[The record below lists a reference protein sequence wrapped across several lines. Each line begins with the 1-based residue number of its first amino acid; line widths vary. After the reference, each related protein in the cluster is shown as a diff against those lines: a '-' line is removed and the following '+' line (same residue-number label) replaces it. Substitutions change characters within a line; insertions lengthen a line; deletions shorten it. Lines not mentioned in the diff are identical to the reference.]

1 MYRNGEQGGMIMKQI
16 FAWSTGGILFLLMG
30 WLPGPAGAQEIPGTL
45 IFQQTFEEELTDWYL
60 VQHSGATA
68 DYFMD
73 EGKEGQGITL
83 IITVPPTV
91 AMNNLQ
97 LTFENIE
104 RPEGSDLY
112 DWRVTFWIRTRTTP
126 FTIRPIVAMSEDPWT
141 GTSVNIPIETGG
153 EWVYIDTVLPAGDFL
168 TTDILLLIFHMGN
181 PGDEFGEN
189 EVSFDEINLY
199 LLDQPAGITGWELL

>member
-1 MYRNGEQGGMIMKQI
+1 MKQI

-104 RPEGSDLY
+104 RPEGWTS
-112 DWRVTFWIRTRTTP
+112 TTGASP
-126 FTIRPIVAMSEDPWT
+126 FGSA
-141 GTSVNIPIETGG
+141 
-153 EWVYIDTVLPAGDFL
+153 PAPHRSRSG
-168 TTDILLLIFHMGN
+168 
-181 PGDEFGEN
+181 P
-189 EVSFDEINLY
+189 SS
-199 LLDQPAGITGWELL
+199 P